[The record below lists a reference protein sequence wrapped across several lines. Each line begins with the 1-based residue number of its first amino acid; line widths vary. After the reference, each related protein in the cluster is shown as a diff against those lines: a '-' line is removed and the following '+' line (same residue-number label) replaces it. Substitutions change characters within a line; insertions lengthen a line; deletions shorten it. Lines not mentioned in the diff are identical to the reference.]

1 MITMRACNRIMRT
14 NEKKNCPEA
23 CGIFPDQGW
32 NPCLLHWQADSLSLY
47 YQGSPLPTPHFCCVL
62 YRL

>member
-14 NEKKNCPEA
+14 NEEKNCPEA

-47 YQGSPLPTPHFCCVL
+47 HQGSPLPRPTFLLRPL
-62 YRL
+62 